1 MSDPRPWLGIVV
13 ALPALV
19 AAMSNVHA
27 DVERLRRIAVI
38 SAAVMLAAAFIIAMS
53 PQMHAFAVRTE
64 ALTAVAGGEA
74 VLRVDRTSDVL
85 LPFAAAM
92 WLLTVA
98 VTPRA
103 SLDRGGLRRTAIA
116 TLLNVASFLSES
128 AVLLLVLSALAVWTF
143 LSALADPAHRYQ
155 RRIV

>member
-19 AAMSNVHA
+19 AAMSYVHA

-53 PQMHAFAVRTE
+53 PLMHAFAVRTD

-74 VLRVDRTSDVL
+74 ILRVDRTSDVL
-85 LPFAAAM
+85 LPFAAAL

-98 VTPRA
+98 VAPRA
-103 SLDRGGLRRTAIA
+103 SLGRGGAGPDPHAHPPDRPAVPSPHRGPPPC
-116 TLLNVASFLSES
+116 AS
-128 AVLLLVLSALAVWTF
+128 A
-143 LSALADPAHRYQ
+143 
-155 RRIV
+155 

>member
-19 AAMSNVHA
+19 AAMSYVHA

-53 PQMHAFAVRTE
+53 PQMHAFAVRTD

-74 VLRVDRTSDVL
+74 ILRGDPASAGL
-85 LPFAAAM
+85 FPFAAAP
-92 WLLTVA
+92 WPPTPA
-98 VTPRA
+98 PTPRPP
-103 SLDRGGLRRTAIA
+103 LPLG
-116 TLLNVASFLSES
+116 
-128 AVLLLVLSALAVWTF
+128 
-143 LSALADPAHRYQ
+143 
-155 RRIV
+155 